1 MRETAVRSRHER
13 GQGKGPW
20 PLATR
25 ETPLLELDDNRP
37 QRLFAYWME
46 KTGERPFPAK
56 AEIDPVEF
64 PYVRGYVTLVDVEHA
79 PGPKPSRRYRFRLD
93 GSILVELSGTDYTGR
108 YLDELPGEEYVAFIK
123 ETYDRVVDGGEP
135 FRYRKNELLDQQ
147 LFSEETIILPLGD
160 SPPTVDM
167 LMVAVI
173 PGDLPHGE
181 DGKVVI

>member
-1 MRETAVRSRHER
+1 MCYAARRARHPDR
-13 GQGKGPW
+13 L
-20 PLATR
+20 PLTQRAA
-25 ETPLLELDDNRP
+25 PSLDLDDSRL
-37 QRLFAYWME
+37 QRLFAYWLQ
-46 KTGERPFPAK
+46 KRGDRPFPAK
-56 AEIDPVEF
+56 SEIDPVDF
-64 PYVRGYVTLVDVEHA
+64 SYILGYVALVDVERDPGA
-79 PGPKPSRRYRFRLD
+79 PSSRRYRFRLD
-93 GSILVELSGTDYTGR
+93 GSILAALSGTDYTGR
-108 YLDELPGEEYVAFIK
+108 YLDELPGEQYVAFIR